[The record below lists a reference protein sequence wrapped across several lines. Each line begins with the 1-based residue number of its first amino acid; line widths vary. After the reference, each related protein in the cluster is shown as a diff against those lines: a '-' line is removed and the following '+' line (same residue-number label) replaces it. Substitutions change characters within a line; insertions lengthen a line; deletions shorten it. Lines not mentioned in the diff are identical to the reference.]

1 MPDVQLT
8 WSLSPTKTSKVDGQ
22 RVYRSA
28 TSSPS
33 FPSDYTQIASVGDG
47 VTSYTDTGVSQ
58 GDYTYAVT
66 AFNSAGES
74 SPTADTVSA
83 QEPTSLSV
91 NAGADAEAGGGIGLA
106 RARTLGLTAG
116 ADAEAGGGIGL
127 ARARTLGLTAGAD
140 AGVGGAV
147 VSRVLFSRLQYSALL
162 GSTQRLAPA
171 AGTADRDAP
180 AAGATDSETPAAG
193 TAQQDQP
200 AVGDLSDTE

>member
-74 SPTADTVSA
+74 NPTTDTVSVSA
-83 QEPTSLSV
+83 ASEQPGNEP
-91 NAGADAEAGGGIGLA
+91 AEPG
-106 RARTLGLTAG
+106 R
-116 ADAEAGGGIGL
+116 
-127 ARARTLGLTAGAD
+127 
-140 AGVGGAV
+140 GAV
-147 VSRVLFSRLQYSALL
+147 
-162 GSTQRLAPA
+162 
-171 AGTADRDAP
+171 
-180 AAGATDSETPAAG
+180 
-193 TAQQDQP
+193 
-200 AVGDLSDTE
+200 

>member
-116 ADAEAGGGIGL
+116 ADA
-127 ARARTLGLTAGAD
+127 
-140 AGVGGAV
+140 GVGGAV